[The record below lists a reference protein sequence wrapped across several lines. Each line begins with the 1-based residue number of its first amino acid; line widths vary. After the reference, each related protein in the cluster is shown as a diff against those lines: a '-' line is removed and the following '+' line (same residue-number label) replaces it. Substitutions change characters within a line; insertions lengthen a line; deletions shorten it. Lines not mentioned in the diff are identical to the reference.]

1 MTKKQKKKKLTLTI
15 DISNPKEYK
24 IPKNMQI
31 WDKDKPMSEKCVK
44 LIEELSTIIAYVS
57 KRLNEGP
64 EVKKNIA
71 KRTLVLKA
79 LTQLFLMNTF
89 VDNFHRYGILRQVEV
104 DIMDRQRVPSV
115 MLLQPKKPKDGEKK
129 KRSYIA

>member
-1 MTKKQKKKKLTLTI
+1 MTEKQKRKKPTLTI

-24 IPKNMQI
+24 IPKNMQV

-64 EVKKNIA
+64 ELKKNVA
-71 KRTLVLKA
+71 KRALVLKA
-79 LTQLFLMNTF
+79 LTQFLLTNTF

-115 MLLQPKKPKDGEKK
+115 MLLQPKKPKETK
-129 KRSYIA
+129 KRGYIA